1 MYFSKLILMRERLF
15 TYVMNF
21 FQNENEKEIKFN
33 NRYFSNKNVY
43 TRHQWPVLKIEFCSK
58 ALNFAIFTF

>member
-33 NRYFSNKNVY
+33 NRYVSNKNVY
-43 TRHQWPVLKIEFCSK
+43 SMRY
-58 ALNFAIFTF
+58 NR